1 MLGWF
6 QRLMPHT
13 LLFFPLCERHAT
25 TVTAAAEALRQ
36 MLKGLSTFRSI
47 AEMSYAMKKRRMG

>member
-1 MLGWF
+1 MMDWF

-13 LLFFPLCERHAT
+13 LLFFPLFERHAT

-36 MLKGLSTFRSI
+36 MLEGAGAALKHCRDGDALRS
-47 AEMSYAMKKRRMG
+47 ES